1 MRIILIILTLLLALN
16 AEDKLII
23 KLSKHKAYIN
33 EPIVAKITVIYE
45 KKARY
50 ITLKKIK
57 DSNFYAKFIKESN
70 ATKVNGHYSK
80 SFYYALFPQA
90 VGSLNLEPLKVKIST
105 IEEKTGFLISKE
117 IASKAL
123 KIESFATPNSLAISG
138 NLSMNLLKSSTK
150 AKPNKPINFKLIIQ
164 GSANIDDIKAFKPKV
179 IGATYFSDKPKREYR
194 IIKGKLQSIFTQ
206 NFTIVSSK
214 SYKIMPIKLSYF
226 NTQTQMQESL
236 STKEI
241 SVKINTPLLSK
252 KEYIALFIGIILGV
266 LLTLITIFYKRA
278 KREYSDIEIAIKKVK
293 NDKELYRLLLPY
305 SNKPKYKELIANLE
319 EKIYKKSKK

>member
-1 MRIILIILTLLLALN
+1 MRIFLIILTVLLALS
-16 AEDKLII
+16 AEDKLIV
-23 KLSKHKAYIN
+23 KLSKHKAYLN
-33 EPIVAKITVIYE
+33 EPIVAKITLTYE

-50 ITLKKIK
+50 ITLQKIE

-70 ATKVNGHYSK
+70 ATKVDNHYSK

-90 VGSLNLEPLKVKIST
+90 VGNLTIKPLKVKIST
-105 IEEKTGFLISKE
+105 IEDKTGFLISKE

-138 NLSMNLLKSSTK
+138 NLSMKLLKSSIE
-150 AKPNKPINFKLIIQ
+150 AKPNKPVNFKLIIK
-164 GSANIDDIKAFKPKV
+164 GSANIDDIKAFEPKV

-194 IIKGKLQSIFTQ
+194 IVNGKLQSTFTQ

-214 SYKIMPIKLSYF
+214 SYKILPLKLTYF

-241 SVKINTPLLSK
+241 SVKINTPLLSP
-252 KEYIALFIGIILGV
+252 KEYIILFIGAFFGV
-266 LLTLITIFYKRA
+266 LLTLIAIFLKRA
-278 KREYSDIEIAIKKVK
+278 KREYSDIEISIKKAK

-305 SNKPKYKELIANLE
+305 SNVPKYKELIANLE
-319 EKIYKKSKK
+319 EKIYKNSKN